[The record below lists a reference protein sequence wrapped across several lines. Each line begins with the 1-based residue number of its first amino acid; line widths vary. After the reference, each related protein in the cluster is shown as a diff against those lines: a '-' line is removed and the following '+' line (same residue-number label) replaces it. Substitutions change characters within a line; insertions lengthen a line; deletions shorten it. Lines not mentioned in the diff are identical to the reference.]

1 MTHCPHCFSRRF
13 SRGVILIGALTKGLR
28 LPLLREFGRLRHNS
42 INTHSGTSSNL
53 LEAGDIMGGGWRRAR
68 PPDPLRELLRAL
80 FILTQRHKDSSNK
93 HVHATRE
100 YLSVLTKLAWR

>member
-1 MTHCPHCFSRRF
+1 
-13 SRGVILIGALTKGLR
+13 
-28 LPLLREFGRLRHNS
+28 
-42 INTHSGTSSNL
+42 
-53 LEAGDIMGGGWRRAR
+53 MGGGWRRAR